1 MVLGSLALQE
11 PSCPSV
17 AAKGHMT
24 CAFFL
29 QEDIAVKS
37 DMTWLTWHTPD
48 ESCMDIY
55 GYGTISGVGYTGTCF
70 VRFEVGYLFIVSEGV
85 AVDRSFSVARL
96 EETQINN
103 MTWHQDDTATCQLA
117 RNQVKV
123 QPCCTM
129 LPKVTTCYH
138 HIYQHLPITGGP
150 KNNKHVA
157 TSNRLNSGAQQQ
169 VHQGNEA
176 GTSSANIKPCL

>member
-1 MVLGSLALQE
+1 MLLYLYKYICELCARCSITKEWSWASWLFRSLLAHLSQ
-11 PSCPSV
+11 P
-17 AAKGHMT
+17 KGTWPAH
-24 CAFFL
+24 FFL

-37 DMTWLTWHTPD
+37 DMTWLTWQTPD
-48 ESCMDIY
+48 ESWMDIY

-85 AVDRSFSVARL
+85 AVDRSFSAARL

-123 QPCCTM
+123 QPCCKM

-138 HIYQHLPITGGP
+138 PNMLAT
-150 KNNKHVA
+150 KSK
-157 TSNRLNSGAQQQ
+157 TSNGMEKSKMSMVCA
-169 VHQGNEA
+169 
-176 GTSSANIKPCL
+176 